1 MMMKIDYQEVGR
13 RIAKRRKELG
23 LKQFEV
29 NERAE
34 LSDKY
39 LSHIETARTIPSIEV
54 LMKICTVLDTTPD
67 NLLLGSTKCGTDQQL
82 IEKIRLIE
90 SEEKKELLNR
100 FIDWLAGQ
108 KF

>member
-1 MMMKIDYQEVGR
+1 MRVDYKEVGR

-54 LMKICTVLDTTPD
+54 LMKICSVLNITPD
-67 NLLLGSTKCGTDQQL
+67 NLLLGSTITNTDQQL
-82 IEKIRLIE
+82 AEKLKLVTGE
-90 SEEKKELLNR
+90 NKEKLLSN
-100 FIDWLAGQ
+100 FIDWLIEQ
-108 KF
+108 DL